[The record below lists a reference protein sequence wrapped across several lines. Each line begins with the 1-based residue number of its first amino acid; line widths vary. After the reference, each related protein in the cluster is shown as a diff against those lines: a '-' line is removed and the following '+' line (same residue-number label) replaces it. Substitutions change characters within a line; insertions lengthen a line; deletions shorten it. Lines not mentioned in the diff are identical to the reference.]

1 MDFETLPEAEKN
13 SGDTPPFSLWP
24 LQQKFSALFVLSNV

>member
-1 MDFETLPEAEKN
+1 MDFKILPEAEKN

>member
-1 MDFETLPEAEKN
+1 MYCETLPEAEKN
-13 SGDTPPFSLWP
+13 SGDALPFSLWH

>member
-1 MDFETLPEAEKN
+1 MDFETLPEAEKK
-13 SGDTPPFSLWP
+13 SGDTVSFSLWP

>member
-1 MDFETLPEAEKN
+1 MDFETLPESERK
-13 SGDTPPFSLWP
+13 SGDTLIFSFWP

>member
-1 MDFETLPEAEKN
+1 MDFETLPEVEKK
-13 SGDTPPFSLWP
+13 SGDALPFSLWL